1 VQADRALLRPV
12 EAVDAI
18 EQACLARP
26 VRADDRVDL
35 ALPDRDGDVTE
46 RLDAAEPQ
54 GDVVDLELRRAARER
69 APVQVEPV
77 FPRCTRRRP
86 TPWCVRN
93 TIAFFRPDG
102 GMLAA

>member
-1 VQADRALLRPV
+1 MQPNRALLRPV
-12 EAVDAI
+12 QAVDAI

-46 RLDAAEPQ
+46 CLYAAEPQ
-54 GDVVDLELRRAARER
+54 RDAVDVELRRAARER
-69 APVQVEPV
+69 APVKVEPV
-77 FPRCTRRRP
+77 FPRCTRRRT

-93 TIAFFRPDG
+93 TIALFRPDG